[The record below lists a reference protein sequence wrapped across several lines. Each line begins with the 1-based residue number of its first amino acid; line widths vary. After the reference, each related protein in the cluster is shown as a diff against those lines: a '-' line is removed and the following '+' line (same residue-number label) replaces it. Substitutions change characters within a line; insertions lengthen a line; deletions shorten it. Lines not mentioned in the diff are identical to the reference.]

1 MRALSQHMNERNEK
15 LSSETAKKDKAK
27 ALATTRKKN
36 AKSESEWIRIT
47 ATATRLNSLKYYT
60 DSSFNCFSF

>member
-36 AKSESEWIRIT
+36 AKSESE
-47 ATATRLNSLKYYT
+47 
-60 DSSFNCFSF
+60 